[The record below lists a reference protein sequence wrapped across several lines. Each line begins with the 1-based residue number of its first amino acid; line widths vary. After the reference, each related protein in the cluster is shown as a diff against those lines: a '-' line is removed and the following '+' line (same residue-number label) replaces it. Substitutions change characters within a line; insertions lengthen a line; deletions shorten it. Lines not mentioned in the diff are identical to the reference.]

1 MYFSDYSSPL
11 GKMYMISDGEKLYA
25 LVFDGQKYFDFDQA
39 RLKRNDR
46 LEIFNMVKSFLDD
59 YFNGKECHFEDSL
72 LELEGTS
79 FLKEVWQ
86 ILLSIDY
93 GKIVTYKDIALQ
105 MAQSRK
111 IKHMSSQAVGG
122 AVGKNP
128 IAIIVPCHRVLGQN
142 KKLVGYAGGI
152 DKKAAL
158 LKIEGILK
166 IDK

>member
-79 FLKEVWQ
+79 FQKEVWQ

>member
-46 LEIFNMVKSFLDD
+46 LEIFNMVKYFLDD
-59 YFNGKECHFEDSL
+59 YFNGKECLFEDSL

-79 FLKEVWQ
+79 FQKEVWQ

-93 GKIVTYKDIALQ
+93 GKTVTYKDIALQ

-158 LKIEGILK
+158 LKIEGVLK
-166 IDK
+166 N

>member
-46 LEIFNMVKSFLDD
+46 LEIFIMVKSFLDD
-59 YFNGKECHFEDSL
+59 YFNGKKCHFEDSL

-79 FLKEVWQ
+79 FQKEVWQ

-93 GKIVTYKDIALQ
+93 GKTVTYKDIALQ

-158 LKIEGILK
+158 LKIEGVLK
-166 IDK
+166 N

>member
-39 RLKRNDR
+39 RLKRNDH
-46 LEIFNMVKSFLDD
+46 LEIFNMVKSFLND
-59 YFNGKECHFEDSL
+59 YFCGKECHFDGKL

-79 FLKEVWQ
+79 FQKEVWQ

-93 GKIVTYKDIALQ
+93 GKTVTYKDIALQ

-122 AVGKNP
+122 AVEKNP

-158 LKIEGILK
+158 LKIEGVLK
-166 IDK
+166 N

>member
-1 MYFSDYSSPL
+1 
-11 GKMYMISDGEKLYA
+11 
-25 LVFDGQKYFDFDQA
+25 
-39 RLKRNDR
+39 
-46 LEIFNMVKSFLDD
+46 MVKSFLDD

-79 FLKEVWQ
+79 FQKEVWQ

-93 GKIVTYKDIALQ
+93 GKTVTYKDIALQ

-158 LKIEGILK
+158 LKIEGVLK
-166 IDK
+166 N

>member
-59 YFNGKECHFEDSL
+59 YFSGKECHFDGKL
-72 LELEGTS
+72 LKLEGTS
-79 FLKEVWQ
+79 FQKEVWQ

-93 GKIVTYKDIALQ
+93 GKTVTYKDIALQ

-128 IAIIVPCHRVLGQN
+128 IAIIVPCHRALGQS

-158 LKIEGILK
+158 LKIEGVLK
-166 IDK
+166 N

>member
-25 LVFDGQKYFDFDQA
+25 LAFDGQKYFDFDQT

-46 LEIFNMVKSFLDD
+46 LEIFHKVKSFLND
-59 YFNGKECHFEDSL
+59 YFSGKECHFDGNL

-79 FLKEVWQ
+79 FQKEVWQ
-86 ILLSIDY
+86 ILLKIDY
-93 GKIVTYKDIALQ
+93 GKTITYKDIALQ
-105 MAQSRK
+105 IAQSRK
-111 IKHMSSQAVGG
+111 VKHMSSQAVGG

-158 LKIEGILK
+158 LKIEGVLK
-166 IDK
+166 N

>member
-46 LEIFNMVKSFLDD
+46 LEIFNMVKSFLND

-79 FLKEVWQ
+79 FQKEVWQ

-93 GKIVTYKDIALQ
+93 GKTVTYKDIALQ

-158 LKIEGILK
+158 LKIEGVLK
-166 IDK
+166 N

>member
-79 FLKEVWQ
+79 FQKEVWQ

-93 GKIVTYKDIALQ
+93 GKTVTYKDIALQ

-166 IDK
+166 N

>member
-25 LVFDGQKYFDFDQA
+25 LAFDRQKYFDFDQA

-79 FLKEVWQ
+79 FQKEVWQ

-93 GKIVTYKDIALQ
+93 GKTVTYKDIALQ

-166 IDK
+166 N

>member
-46 LEIFNMVKSFLDD
+46 LEIFNMVKSFLND

-79 FLKEVWQ
+79 FQKEVWQ

-93 GKIVTYKDIALQ
+93 GKTVTYKDIALQ

-166 IDK
+166 N

>member
-25 LVFDGQKYFDFDQA
+25 LAFDRQKYFDFDQA
-39 RLKRNDR
+39 RLKRNDH
-46 LEIFNMVKSFLDD
+46 LEIFNMVKSFLND

-79 FLKEVWQ
+79 FQKEVWQ

-93 GKIVTYKDIALQ
+93 GKTVTYKDIALQ

-158 LKIEGILK
+158 LKIEGVLK
-166 IDK
+166 N

>member
-39 RLKRNDR
+39 KLTRNDG
-46 LEIFNMVKSFLDD
+46 LEIFNMVKSFLND
-59 YFNGKECHFEDSL
+59 YFNGKECHFEGSL

-79 FLKEVWQ
+79 FQKEVWQ

-93 GKIVTYKDIALQ
+93 GKTVTYKDIALQ

-166 IDK
+166 N

>member
-59 YFNGKECHFEDSL
+59 YFNGKECRFDSSL
-72 LELEGTS
+72 LKLEGTS
-79 FLKEVWQ
+79 FQKEVWQ

-93 GKIVTYKDIALQ
+93 GKTVTYKDIALQ

-166 IDK
+166 N

>member
-79 FLKEVWQ
+79 FQKEVWQ

-93 GKIVTYKDIALQ
+93 GKTVTYKDIALQ

-158 LKIEGILK
+158 LKIEGVLK
-166 IDK
+166 N